1 MNYKEIAAKVAP
13 RNGSGTQEWVYRVIR
28 EGIVTGA
35 LKGGVQL
42 KQDEISDALNVSHIP
57 VREALRQLEAQRLV
71 TIHPNRGASVT
82 ELSRNTL
89 IDMMQVRAAIS
100 VAMLK
105 MSIPRMTEEDFAA
118 LDENMTEQC
127 RAKDACSFEKAN
139 NAFHELMN
147 RPASNPVAD
156 FMTDIIHANIDRY
169 LRSSFY
175 DEEEGRQTS
184 IAEHQAIV
192 NACKARDIETAAQ
205 LLSDHIMNATSRI
218 PKDLD

>member
-13 RNGSGTQEWVYRVIR
+13 RNGSGTQEWVYRVLR
-28 EGIVTGA
+28 EGIETGA

-82 ELSRNTL
+82 ELSRETL

-105 MSIPRMTEEDFAA
+105 LSIPRMTEEDFAA
-118 LDENMTEQC
+118 LDENMAEQR
-127 RAKDACSFEKAN
+127 RAADACSFEKAN
-139 NAFHELMN
+139 NEFHELTN

-156 FMTDIIHANIDRY
+156 FMTEIIHANIDRY

-175 DEEEGRQTS
+175 DNAEGRETS
-184 IAEHQAIV
+184 LAEHQAIV
-192 NACKARDIETAAQ
+192 EACKARDVDTAAA
-205 LLSDHIMNATSRI
+205 LLHDHIMNAVSRI
-218 PKDLD
+218 PDSLN